1 MTISQ
6 DKVEKALAVFIYRNK
21 GKINAEEI
29 AHALQVW
36 VDGFTPY
43 ALQFGTETKLTK
55 GRRIQVAGIRDNDGA
70 HFFQL
75 TLKDHGGVIDSSG
88 VIRLETFA
96 DDQGD

>member
-1 MTISQ
+1 MKISK
-6 DKVEKALAVFIYRNK
+6 DKIESSLLLFLYRHNDVV
-21 GKINAEEI
+21 NAEEI

-43 ALQFGTETKLTK
+43 ALQFATETKLTK
-55 GRRIQVAGIRDNDGA
+55 GRRIQVVGIRDNDGA

-75 TLKDHGGVIDSSG
+75 TLKDHGGIIDSSG

-96 DDQGD
+96 DGEGD